1 MLTEKDYLKKYDI
14 KIVIISRGRSESIS
28 THKIFPDYIEILVP
42 ESEKEL
48 YERNLDNPILTIPDD
63 VKGLGEVRNWCL
75 KSFEEDILVMVD
87 DDISRLYCL
96 STPLSKEI
104 KDKEEVV
111 QVIINTAVMAKDMG
125 VHCFGF
131 SQTDIRKYNGTD
143 PFKLSTWIGGVIG
156 VIGRKYEFRKDKFKV
171 DIDFCLQNL
180 LVDRI
185 ILCDNRYLFSQKR
198 DCNVGGNSIFRTD
211 EEYQK
216 SVDSLADKWGKY
228 LKVKKNYSSNIR
240 INLNVQRRQ
249 SIEYEK

>member
-1 MLTEKDYLKKYDI
+1 MTEKDYLKKYDI
-14 KIVIISRGRSESIS
+14 RIIIISRGRSETI
-28 THKIFPDYIEILVP
+28 TTNKIFPDYIEVLVP
-42 ESEKEL
+42 DSEKEL
-48 YERNLDNPILTIPDD
+48 YENNIDNPILTIPDE

-75 KSFEEDILVMVD
+75 ENFNEEILVMVD

-96 STPLSKEI
+96 SEPLSKEI
-104 KDKEEVV
+104 KDPEEVV
-111 QVIINTAVMAKDMG
+111 QIIINAAVMAKDMN

-131 SQTDIRKYNGTD
+131 SQTDIRKYNGTE
-143 PFKLSTWIGGVIG
+143 PFKLSTWVGCVIG
-156 VIGRKYEFRKDKFKV
+156 IVGRKYKFRKDKFKV

-185 ILCDNRYLFSQKR
+185 IFCDNRYLFSQKR

-211 EEYQK
+211 EEYKK
-216 SVDSLADKWGKY
+216 SVESLSNKWGKY
-228 LKVKKNYSSNIR
+228 LKIKNNYSSNIR